1 MTNKTKF
8 LKLGIAVLLG
18 AWVVGGLLYAE
29 LRIPTDI
36 DNSVMTIKKI
46 NLTVNG
52 QDGNAVITLDG
63 SSPTPLRV
71 EWEIILGSHSG
82 TTKNTIDANS
92 TKASV
97 LWWIYNTISTSPNSS
112 IAWWRNNSIS
122 AWESSYIVGWRQ
134 NTLSNAQYSTIAWWY
149 QNSVTAHYGFIAG
162 GSNNKV
168 LGQYS
173 FVGGRNAISNAA
185 WTFVWA
191 DSQTST
197 FTWSTPN
204 SFVIRANGWVG
215 INTASPTAGY
225 KLDVVGSGIVQGN
238 FKANNMVAD
247 AYYYG
252 STIPDD
258 VWYTLGLSPRQNWA
272 ETGDIYYSSW
282 DVGIGINNPQAKLH
296 TVGAVRLQGLSAST
310 QAIALVV
317 DTNGNVGTRTLN
329 NAAFSGTDLSNY
341 VDRSTNQTIAGTKT
355 FTSTISGSINGNA
368 TTATRLQ
375 TARTIAGVSFNGTA
389 NINIPFA
396 NLTSK
401 PTTLAG
407 YTISDAL
414 DISSTEQTKDGN
426 LNIQWDLNVRGKL
439 IVDTVVNRTVTDISV
454 SWGIMPQT
462 TAPITFKRLG
472 NLSNR
477 WNELHVNNINAALTA
492 GTTADTT
499 VIVKNATNDLKTRLL
514 NAVAFDWEDD
524 PEVGLLT
531 TGKRCVAANWKINC
545 LADSPVGSE
554 IDPIFIASAAYGITS
569 SNITTWNAKQNRVTG
584 TCTAGS
590 SIRVINADGTVT
602 CQVDSNTIV
611 SESTV
616 EWYIANDIPTGYIPY
631 DNWTKLTGSNIYY
644 DGTNIGIWTVNP
656 TEKLDVNGT
665 GKMSALMT
673 YRLVSNGNIEID
685 SADIIP
691 WPGDPWNIYIWTKNA
706 WLVGIGTTSPSQKLS
721 VNWNLKLEWGSRYVY
736 FNGWNWYIRTET
748 VGNHMYFQTNWAN
761 TRMTITSW
769 GNIWIWTTSPNSLNK
784 LQVAWVIAWDKIVS
798 MGNNIASTSSSTAA
812 DIVIWSSDFWGT
824 RHDSSIMFWST
835 ASASRIL
842 NKADD
847 FYFSVRNQNPTSW
860 ANAKISATS
869 WWSSYFIG
877 NVGIWTISPTEKLE
891 VNGNV
896 KATAFYYSSDIS
908 LKKNLQQITNP
919 LDKILA
925 LNWYYF
931 TWKSDNT
938 QDLWVVAQEVEKVF
952 PDAVKTDD
960 NWLKSVKYGNL
971 IAPIIESIKELYIKY
986 LDQQEKI
993 SDLEQRITV
1002 LEQQITK

>member
-1 MTNKTKF
+1 VYLWGQQN
-8 LKLGIAVLLG
+8 
-18 AWVVGGLLYAE
+18 E
-29 LRIPTDI
+29 
-36 DNSVMTIKKI
+36 I
-46 NLTVNG
+46 NG
-52 QDGNAVITLDG
+52 
-63 SSPTPLRV
+63 
-71 EWEIILGSHSG
+71 
-82 TTKNTIDANS
+82 
-92 TKASV
+92 
-97 LWWIYNTISTSPNSS
+97 NSS
-112 IAWWRNNSIS
+112 IIAWGIKNKIVWALSAILWWDTNKINGDWSAIS
-122 AWESSYIVGWRQ
+122 AWKD
-134 NTLSNAQYSTIAWWY
+134 NTITGSYSTIAGG
-149 QNSVTAHYGFIAG
+149 QSNSIN
-162 GSNNKV
+162 SN
-168 LGQYS
+168 YS
-173 FVGGRNAISNAA
+173 FAAGRNAQANNQGS
-185 WTFVWA
+185 FVWSDNYTLHSPA
-191 DSQTST
+191 IFSST
-197 FTWSTPN
+197 KDYTFL
-204 SFVIRANGWVG
+204 IRARNGVG
-215 INTASPTAGY
+215 INTWVTATGY
-225 KLDVVGSGIVQGN
+225 KLTVDGSWVLYG
-238 FKANNMVAD
+238 NMVAN

-252 STIPDD
+252 SATPDD
-258 VWYTLGLSPRQNWA
+258 IWYTLGLSQRQNWA

-296 TVGAVRLQGLSAST
+296 TVGTVRLQGLSSWS
-310 QAIALVV
+310 QATVLVV

-341 VDRSTNQTIAGTKT
+341 VDRSTSQTIAGTKT
-355 FTSTISGSINGNA
+355 FTNTISGSINGNA

-389 NINIPFA
+389 NISIPFA
-396 NLTSK
+396 NLISK
-401 PTTLAG
+401 PTTLAWYG
-407 YTISDAL
+407 ITDAIDTWPNSQTKEWNL
-414 DISSTEQTKDGN
+414 DIEWN
-426 LNIQWDLNVRGKL
+426 LSVRSDLNVRGR
-439 IVDTVVNRTVTDISV
+439 IITDTLVNRTVENISV
-454 SWGIMPQT
+454 SGSLIWSAPTQYRNLGIAT
-462 TAPITFKRLG
+462 TPWTTLY
-472 NLSNR
+472 
-477 WNELHVNNINAALTA
+477 VNNINSVLST
-492 GTTADTT
+492 DTT
-499 VIVKNATNDLKTRLL
+499 SSTTVVVKDASNNLKTRTL
-514 NAVAFDWEDD
+514 NAVAFDGYTAPVTSVAGKVGVVVLTKTD
-524 PEVGLLT
+524 VGLANVDNT
-531 TGKRCVAANWKINC
+531 TDMAK
-545 LADSPVGSE
+545 PVST
-554 IDPIFIASAAYGITS
+554 ATQTALNT
-569 SNITTWNAKQNRVTG
+569 KQNRVTG
-584 TCTAGS
+584 TCTAWS
-590 SIRVINADGTVT
+590 SIRVINTDGTVT
-602 CQVDSNTIV
+602 CQVDNNTIV

-616 EWYIANDIPTGYIPY
+616 EWYIANDISTNYIPY
-631 DNWTKLTGSNIYY
+631 DNGTKLINSNIVYN
-644 DGTNIGIWTVNP
+644 GTNVGIWTVNP

-877 NVGIWTISPTEKLE
+877 NLGIWTISPSEKLE

-931 TWKSDNT
+931 TWKSDDT
-938 QDLWVVAQEVEKVF
+938 KDIWVVAQEVEKVF

-971 IAPIIESIKELYIKY
+971 IAPIIESIKELYTKY

-993 SDLEQRITV
+993 SDLEQRIMI
-1002 LEQQITK
+1002 LEKQIIK